1 MSTLS
6 TPATGA
12 SSAGTS
18 AADTSATGP
27 APTAVRGS
35 GTMRTPIY
43 LIAIASCLV
52 LSWLFASRENWIG
65 FALVLIG
72 AIAYSVRLVTVS
84 RTVRKAAVEAA
95 RGPKV
100 RTSAEQE
107 ALKSELVQMRDAYER
122 NRRVMLL
129 IAVLVGGLATVAW
142 AWNPAFALA
151 LLIFAIPAL
160 LLAWRNTK
168 AVRRIDEGLSSAR

>member
-1 MSTLS
+1 MSALS
-6 TPATGA
+6 A
-12 SSAGTS
+12 
-18 AADTSATGP
+18 P
-27 APTAVRGS
+27 APGSAPTPVRGS
-35 GTMRTPIY
+35 GTMRTPVY

-84 RTVRKAAVEAA
+84 RTERRAAVDAA
-95 RGPKV
+95 RGPTA

-107 ALKSELVQMRDAYER
+107 ALKAELGQMREAYER
-122 NRRVMLL
+122 SRRVMLL
-129 IAVLVGGLATVAW
+129 ISVVIGGLATVAW

-151 LLIFAIPAL
+151 LLLFAIPAL
-160 LLAWRNTK
+160 VLAWRSTR
-168 AVRRIDEGLSSAR
+168 AVRRIDEGLASAR